1 MTKFIDILR
10 EAHPET
16 PILLVSRL
24 PQSYEFHR
32 DSYYIQERFDLTSI
46 HLAEL
51 QRRREAGDKNIHFL
65 DGTTLFGADPSECT
79 VDGCHATDLGFY
91 QIAKHMAPVIE
102 NILTK

>member
-1 MTKFIDILR
+1 MKTSTAIGAGRAIMRITVPEMRQRLYPIRGGMNEYVKSKSFGTDLR
-10 EAHPET
+10 AERLFET
-16 PILLVSRL
+16 
-24 PQSYEFHR
+24 
-32 DSYYIQERFDLTSI
+32 
-46 HLAEL
+46 
-51 QRRREAGDKNIHFL
+51 GDKNIHFL